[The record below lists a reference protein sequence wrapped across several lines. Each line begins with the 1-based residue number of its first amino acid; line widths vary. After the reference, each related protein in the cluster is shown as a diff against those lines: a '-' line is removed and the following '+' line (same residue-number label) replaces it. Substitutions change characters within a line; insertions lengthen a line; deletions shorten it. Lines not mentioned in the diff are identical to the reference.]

1 MAPRWPL
8 EVHFGLFWALVAKL
22 LSDGFLGL
30 ILSCSGLWWQNG
42 SQMASG
48 SSFWAV
54 LGFGGKMTLR
64 WLLGAHFELFWAL
77 VAKWLPDSLSLVA
90 KWQ

>member
-1 MAPRWPL
+1 MTPRWLP
-8 EVHFGLFWALVAKL
+8 EAHFGLFWALVAKL